1 MDAASLPVGSD
12 EFLAEEEKKAY
23 LENFIP
29 FTIMMSFIFIVGT
42 IGNVTVLVIY
52 FIRYKPSTYR
62 TCILTLAAIDLSSCV
77 IDVPTYIAEER
88 FSYTYRSGGACIL
101 FETFHFFILSF
112 SYMMLSFIA
121 IERYR
126 RSCKPFAHQITLHE
140 SKVICLVLGI
150 SCVFIS
156 SPGIWIHGVV
166 LVEVEGVNVTGYQ
179 CDVIDKSSTLTKGYY
194 VLCLLLLLVS
204 LVICGTMYS
213 LVGREL
219 IKRRNELKRH
229 SPESKVIP
237 SVEKET
243 AGSSTTNSKIQCG
256 PAEHVQDG
264 NSAANEE
271 TSSHEVIDIESDQL
285 DKSETTSIDHN
296 NKITSTEDSSNI
308 ILTHQKLK
316 PKGIIMKK
324 QKKNKKKKKSMKL
337 KMADDLRRK
346 RYNKSVR
353 ITLMFL
359 VASILSCLS
368 AFPLL
373 LLQTIEGISSSAMNY
388 LEENILWLSVMLAR
402 FQLFNHIS
410 NPFVYC
416 FMDTKFRS
424 ECVSLCKRFKH
435 RVSEKCCG
443 SDTPM

>member
-1 MDAASLPVGSD
+1 MA
-12 EFLAEEEKKAY
+12 
-23 LENFIP
+23 
-29 FTIMMSFIFIVGT
+29 FIFVVGT

-62 TCILTLAAIDLSSCV
+62 ICILTLAAIDLSSCT
-77 IDVPTYIAEER
+77 IDVPAYIAEER
-88 FSYTYRSGGACIL
+88 FRYTYRHGVPCIL
-101 FETFHFFILSF
+101 FETFHFYILSF

-126 RSCKPFAHQITLHE
+126 RSCKPFAHQITLNE
-140 SKVICLVLGI
+140 SKIICLVLGI

-156 SPGIWIHGVV
+156 SPGIWIHGIV
-166 LVEVEGVNVTGYQ
+166 LVQVEGANVTGYQ

-204 LVICGTMYS
+204 LVICGTIYT

-219 IKRRNELKRH
+219 MKRRNELKKH
-229 SPESKVIP
+229 SPKSAVIP
-237 SVEKET
+237 SVANET
-243 AGSSTTNSKIQCG
+243 TGDTTTASKTQCT
-256 PAEHVQDG
+256 PEEQV
-264 NSAANEE
+264 NEE
-271 TSSHEVIDIESDQL
+271 TSSHEVVDIESDQL
-285 DKSETTSIDHN
+285 DKSETTSVDHN
-296 NKITSTEDSSNI
+296 NKITSTEDTSHI
-308 ILTHQKLK
+308 ILANQKHK

-324 QKKNKKKKKSMKL
+324 HKNKKKKTMKL

-388 LEENILWLSVMLAR
+388 MEENILWLSVMLAR
-402 FQLFNHIS
+402 CQLLNHIF

-416 FMDTKFRS
+416 FMDEKFRS
-424 ECVSLCKRFKH
+424 ECILLCKRFKMKI
-435 RVSEKCCG
+435 SEKCCG
-443 SDTPM
+443 GV